1 MKRISLKKKNKKG
14 QSTIMMVVMLLFLFF
29 AAILFLVGGITVV
42 KINNALDIDLEVG
55 QVNLAE
61 VNALTF
67 GKYQEMFLVNAD
79 WWGTSLIFGMVL
91 GLFLSSYFL
100 RGTFPKWGI
109 VLDIFIILFIFLT
122 SLYVSATYQI
132 LMDVMA
138 GAGETFLEDY
148 TPKFSMFILNLP
160 VFVVIIGV
168 IMMILFHSRIPKRTE
183 DRIQQGGFLQG
194 VQ

>member
-1 MKRISLKKKNKKG
+1 MKNKKA
-14 QSTIMMVVMLLFLFF
+14 QSTIMITVMLVFLFF

-42 KINNALDIDLEVG
+42 KMNEALDLDIEMG

-67 GKYQEMFLVNAD
+67 GKYHEMFIVNAD
-79 WWGTSLIFGMVL
+79 WWGTSLIFGMII
-91 GLFLSSYFL
+91 GLFLSAYFL

-109 VLDIFIILFIFLT
+109 VLDIFIILFVFFI
-122 SLYVSATYQI
+122 SLYISSTYQI
-132 LMDVMA
+132 LIDALA

-168 IMMILFHSRIPKRTE
+168 IMMILFHSKIPRRTE

>member
-1 MKRISLKKKNKKG
+1 MKHNKG
-14 QSTIMMVVMLLFLFF
+14 QSTIMMVVMLLVLFF
-29 AAILFLVGGITVV
+29 AAIIFLVMGITVV
-42 KINNALDIDLEVG
+42 KMNEALDIDIELG

-67 GKYQEMFLVNAD
+67 GKYQEMVLVNAD
-79 WWGTSLIFGMVL
+79 WWGTSLIFGMVI
-91 GLFLSSYFL
+91 GLFLSFYFL

-109 VLDIFIILFIFLT
+109 VLDIFIILFIFLAA
-122 SLYVSATYQI
+122 LYVSSTFQTLI
-132 LMDVMA
+132 NVMA

-160 VFVVIIGV
+160 IFVVIIGV
-168 IMMILFHSRIPKRTE
+168 IMMVLFHSRIPKRTE